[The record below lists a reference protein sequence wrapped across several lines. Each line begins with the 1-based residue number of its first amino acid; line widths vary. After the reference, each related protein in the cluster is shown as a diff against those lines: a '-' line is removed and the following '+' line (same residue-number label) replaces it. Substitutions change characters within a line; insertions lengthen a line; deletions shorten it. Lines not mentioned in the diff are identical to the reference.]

1 MIQSFKY
8 SQVDFLKKYFTLFLA
23 TSLASSIA
31 MNVNAQ
37 SLNTN
42 TRSSNNTTPSLNT
55 KIQSSSSK
63 NKKPNIIVILTD
75 DMGFSDIGS
84 YGSEINTPNIDRL
97 AMNGVRFSHF
107 YNTARCS
114 PSRAS
119 LLTGLYPH
127 QAGMG
132 HLSTENYTEE
142 GYVDDLSKNAVT
154 MAEVFQSS
162 GYATYMTGKWHI
174 AKDIVNQ
181 NDRSNW
187 PMQRGFQRYFGT
199 LNGSGSFYDPGTLVS
214 NNTYI
219 TPGDNFYYT
228 NAITDTAVK
237 FINEHQTPNPFFFY
251 IAYTAAHWPLH
262 APEKEVQ
269 KYKGIYDKGWDAI
282 REARF
287 KKLQKLG
294 IISKEAVLTERG
306 VSIPAWENAPM
317 KDWQVR
323 KMEVYAAMIDVMDQ
337 GIGKIITT
345 LEKKG
350 ILDNTVIF
358 YMHDNG
364 GCAEPLD
371 SDQPEIPMTA
381 EQQQMHPYA
390 KDSIF
395 VGKKPNYTRD
405 GQFIRSGMGVM
416 PGPAN
421 TWLTYG
427 IEWANVSNTPFKM
440 YKHWTHEGGIAS
452 PLIVYWPKGITQKG
466 LIRNQDAHLMDIMA
480 TCIDIADIPYPT
492 SYNGHTIQP
501 IEGKSLVG
509 AFKNLPIKRDFIFWE
524 HEGNRAIKAGAWK
537 LVSKTEKNKVFTE
550 KDQNTWELY
559 NMEKDPSETNDLAQ
573 KFPSKVK
580 ELATMWEK
588 EAIRTKALPW
598 PWAPKTKK

>member
-1 MIQSFKY
+1 MIQRFKY
-8 SQVDFLKKYFTLFLA
+8 SQVILIKKYFTLFIVIIFV
-23 TSLASSIA
+23 TGIA
-31 MNVNAQ
+31 IQSYAQ
-37 SLNTN
+37 SKT
-42 TRSSNNTTPSLNT
+42 TKNN
-55 KIQSSSSK
+55 
-63 NKKPNIIVILTD
+63 KPNIIVILTD
-75 DMGFSDIGS
+75 DMGFSDIGC
-84 YGSEINTPNIDRL
+84 YGSEINTPNIDKL
-97 AMNGVRFSHF
+97 AKDGVRFSHF

-132 HLSTENYTEE
+132 HLSTENFAEA

-154 MAEVFQSS
+154 MAEVFKTA

-174 AKDIVNQ
+174 AKNLVNQ
-181 NDRSNW
+181 NDMSNW

-237 FINEHQTPNPFFFY
+237 FIAEHETANPFFFY

-269 KYKGIYDKGWDAI
+269 KYKGVYDKGWDAI
-282 REARF
+282 RATRF
-287 KKLQKLG
+287 NKLQKLG
-294 IISKEAVLTERG
+294 IITKEAVLTERG

-317 KDWQVR
+317 KDWQAR
-323 KMEVYAAMIDVMDQ
+323 RMEVYAAMIDMMDQ

-345 LEKKG
+345 LDKKG
-350 ILDNTVIF
+350 MLDNTVIL

-371 SDQPEIPMTA
+371 SDQPEIAMTA
-381 EQQQMHPYA
+381 EQQKTHPFA

-395 VGKKPNYTRD
+395 VGKKPIYTRD

-421 TWLTYG
+421 SWVTYG
-427 IEWANVSNTPFKM
+427 MEWANVSNTPFKM

-452 PLIVYWPKGITQKG
+452 PLVIYWPKGVKQKG
-466 LIRNQDAHLMDIMA
+466 AIRNQDAHLIDIMA
-480 TCIDIADIPYPT
+480 TCVDIAGISYPKT
-492 SYNGHTIQP
+492 YNGHDIQP
-501 IEGKSLVG
+501 MEGKSLVG
-509 AFKNLPIKRDFIFWE
+509 AINNQPIQRDFIFWE
-524 HEGNRAIKAGAWK
+524 HEGNRAIKAGPWK

-550 KDQNTWELY
+550 KDQNAWELY
-559 NMEKDPSETNDLAQ
+559 NLELDPSETNNLASQ
-573 KFPSKVK
+573 YTSKVQ
-580 ELATMWEK
+580 ELALLWEK
-588 EAIRTKALPW
+588 EAFRTKALPW
-598 PWAPKTKK
+598 PWDKKIKKPTNSN

>member
-1 MIQSFKY
+1 MIQRFKY
-8 SQVDFLKKYFTLFLA
+8 SQVILIKKYFTLFIVIIFA
-23 TSLASSIA
+23 TGIA
-31 MNVNAQ
+31 IQSYAQ
-37 SLNTN
+37 SKT
-42 TRSSNNTTPSLNT
+42 TKNN
-55 KIQSSSSK
+55 
-63 NKKPNIIVILTD
+63 KPNIIVILTD
-75 DMGFSDIGS
+75 DMGFSDIGC
-84 YGSEINTPNIDRL
+84 YGSEINTPNIDKL
-97 AMNGVRFSHF
+97 AKDGVRFSHF

-132 HLSTENYTEE
+132 HLSTENFTEA

-154 MAEVFQSS
+154 MAEVFKTA
-162 GYATYMTGKWHI
+162 GWHI
-174 AKDIVNQ
+174 AKNLVNQ
-181 NDRSNW
+181 NDMSNW

-237 FINEHQTPNPFFFY
+237 FIAEHETANPFFFY

-269 KYKGIYDKGWDAI
+269 KYKGVYDKGWDAI
-282 REARF
+282 RATRF
-287 KKLQKLG
+287 NKLQKLG
-294 IISKEAVLTERG
+294 IITKEAVLTERG

-317 KDWQVR
+317 KDWQAR
-323 KMEVYAAMIDVMDQ
+323 RMEVYAAMIDMMDQ

-345 LEKKG
+345 LDKKG
-350 ILDNTVIF
+350 MLDNTVIL

-371 SDQPEIPMTA
+371 SDQPEIVMTA
-381 EQQQMHPYA
+381 EQQKTHPFA

-395 VGKKPNYTRD
+395 VGKKPIYTRD

-421 TWLTYG
+421 SWVTYG
-427 IEWANVSNTPFKM
+427 MEWANVSNTPFKM

-452 PLIVYWPKGITQKG
+452 PLVIYWPKGVKQKG
-466 LIRNQDAHLMDIMA
+466 AIRNQDAHLIDIMA
-480 TCIDIADIPYPT
+480 TCVDIAGISYPKT
-492 SYNGHTIQP
+492 YNGHDIQP
-501 IEGKSLVG
+501 MEGKSLVG
-509 AFKNLPIKRDFIFWE
+509 AINNLPIQRDFIFWE
-524 HEGNRAIKAGAWK
+524 HEGNRAIKAGPWK

-550 KDQNTWELY
+550 KDQNAWELY
-559 NMEKDPSETNDLAQ
+559 NLELDPSETNNLASQ
-573 KFPSKVK
+573 YASKVQ
-580 ELATMWEK
+580 ELALLWEK
-588 EAIRTKALPW
+588 EAFRTKALPW
-598 PWAPKTKK
+598 PWDKKIKKPTNSN

>member
-1 MIQSFKY
+1 MIKSFKY
-8 SQVDFLKKYFTLFLA
+8 SQVDFLKKYFTLFIA
-23 TSLASSIA
+23 TSFASSIA

-37 SLNTN
+37 SLNTH
-42 TRSSNNTTPSLNT
+42 TRSSNTTTPSLNT
-55 KIQSSSSK
+55 KTQSSPSK
-63 NKKPNIIVILTD
+63 NKKPNIIVILSD
-75 DMGFSDIGS
+75 DMGFSDIGC
-84 YGSEINTPNIDRL
+84 YGSEINTPNIDLL
-97 AMNGVRFSHF
+97 AKNGVRFSHF

-154 MAEVFQSS
+154 MAEVFKSS

-174 AKDIVNQ
+174 AKDIVHQ
-181 NDRSNW
+181 NDQSNW

-395 VGKKPNYTRD
+395 VGKKPNYTRE

-421 TWLTYG
+421 TWVTYG

-466 LIRNQDAHLMDIMA
+466 VIRNQDAHLIDIMA

-550 KDQNTWELY
+550 KDQNAWELY